1 MNIDAAYAK
10 AQEIEWVADDETRAE
25 RAETMAHLRAVIEA
39 ALQPEP
45 GSIPVRVCI
54 GVSKAGG
61 NDVHAC
67 EGWDGATDQKLRDY
81 LVSQFSNAKEVVQYR
96 WLNGHVRPWKQPE
109 EPETMGSEE

>member
-10 AQEIEWVADDETRAE
+10 AQEIDWIADDETRAE

-54 GVSKAGG
+54 AVGKR
-61 NDVHAC
+61 H
-67 EGWDGATDQKLRDY
+67 DGADVYNAAGWTGADDDDLREASTDLSSAVDA
-81 LVSQFSNAKEVVQYR
+81 QFR
-96 WLNGHVRPWKQPE
+96 WLVGEVRPWQQPE